1 MKILHILREPE
12 DAFSREVMERQSREH
27 RITVVA
33 TAGASASMA
42 SLPGR
47 KMALWDGGGADATGA
62 LVPGIT
68 YGDLL
73 DLIFRHDRLFCW

>member
-1 MKILHILREPE
+1 MKILHILREPA

-27 RITVVA
+27 QITVVV
-33 TAGASASMA
+33 TGEASSSMA
-42 SLPGR
+42 GLPGR
-47 KMALWDGGGADATGA
+47 KMALGDGGGADATGA
-62 LVPGIT
+62 PVPGIT